1 MQDVPTAPISP
12 VLASAAATVTDPAL
26 LIVGLLTG
34 DAVWDAAGLVGLELV
49 DGGLLLV
56 GAMEVEG
63 LVEGTRDID
72 GEKVGAQLFDARQVK

>member
-12 VLASAAATVTDPAL
+12 VLASAAAKVTDPVL

-34 DAVWDAAGLVGLELV
+34 DAMGDAAGLVGLELV
-49 DGGLLLV
+49 EGGLLLV
-56 GAMEVEG
+56 GMMEVEG

-72 GEKVGAQLFDARQVK
+72 GDNVGAQLFDARQVK